1 MAAITQP
8 RPANS
13 SIRAPLFILGVAL
26 ALVAFI
32 VMFAFGLLFA
42 NRTVSG
48 TTVPVV
54 VAAGPIDAR
63 SPITPLDIKM
73 ASAPQSVVPANAFR
87 SLSQL
92 TGQYAMVDIPA
103 GQILGPNIVAARP
116 DQLTATSP
124 YLPIPPGWVAM
135 TLPTSELTG
144 VAGYINQG
152 DYINII
158 ATVNTQLFTLA
169 HPRQVTRTV
178 FTDVHVIRVGPSTT
192 VTRQAGQVQGV
203 TSSITVVM
211 SLCDAQYMDWLKL
224 NATINYVLLNYKDY
238 NPAPE
243 QKPSPA
249 CPDPSI
255 APAVVGPT
263 AVNNRWGFLGG

>member
-54 VAAGPIDAR
+54 VAAGSIDAR

-92 TGQYAMVDIPA
+92 TGQYAMVDIPV
-103 GQILGPNIVAARP
+103 GQILGPNIVAPSP
-116 DQLTATSP
+116 DSM
-124 YLPIPPGWVAM
+124 PISKAFLDIPAGWEAFTIPAGEQIAV
-135 TLPTSELTG
+135 G
-144 VAGYINQG
+144 GYIAAG
-152 DYINII
+152 DYIKVV
-158 ATVNTQLFTLA
+158 ATVNTQMFTQKN
-169 HPRQVTRTV
+169 PRQVTKIV
-178 FTDVHVIRVGPSTT
+178 FTGVHVIRVGPATN
-192 VTRQAGQVQGV
+192 VPGQGQAAPGV
-203 TSSITVVM
+203 TSSLTVVM
-211 SLCDAQYMDWLKL
+211 TACDVAYLTWLL
-224 NATINYVLLNYKDY
+224 ANATVRYSLDSFHDYGTAAGANAAPCTATGQLNSIG
-238 NPAPE
+238 PA
-243 QKPSPA
+243 
-249 CPDPSI
+249 
-255 APAVVGPT
+255 
-263 AVNNRWGFLGG
+263 AVNARWDFLGG